1 MPDYGCFLLIIHT
14 TDTTGTAFSDR
25 FPKHITHMPIKLF
38 LFAITSLLALS
49 LRAEQGRYEM
59 MVKNRATWTIEKLNA
74 AADSMVKKGVDDEAM
89 VLYMMAASRPTN
101 DASPD
106 EIKNQVEANLHAGDI
121 HYAKGNYANALRYYV
136 TGLKLSESSQGRP
149 YLPVL
154 YKNMGNVY
162 NMFQDYEKGQSLYL
176 RGLEAAKHTGD
187 YETAYKLLQNLVGV
201 SINLN
206 DVVAARRYFEQS
218 QSTKHKSND
227 ESRYMDGYTLALILK
242 HEGKDIESIAQFRK
256 LARKARQTGIG
267 ARYECSA
274 YGEMAR
280 IYDHMGQTDS
290 TLHYLTRCKD
300 VAQGNGILHQFVESL
315 KMLYTIYEQRG
326 NTLMATALKNRY
338 LEMKDSI
345 YNQRQFDMAKNQ
357 QFLYEIEKTE
367 KMIAD
372 LNDRQ
377 ARNAVL
383 INRQRITMV
392 CAFVVIVLVLLL
404 SYYFYRQKK
413 RLSESYRNLYEMHQ
427 RLTETNKEARQKN
440 SFAKENDSLRAEI
453 ARLKDMLETAAKED
467 ADNYGYSNADLLP
480 PSIDTPSAEK
490 EIQDNPETRQIRTY
504 LGQEQKEKL
513 AEAIVHIMENL
524 MPFCSADFSLNS
536 LAASVNSNIK
546 YVSIVIN
553 DVFKKNFSTFVNEYR
568 VNLAC
573 ERLADND
580 GFENYSISGIGES
593 VGFKSN
599 ATFTTVFKKFVGIT
613 PSVYYKLAKETRNKA
628 PKHGI

>member
-1 MPDYGCFLLIIHT
+1 
-14 TDTTGTAFSDR
+14 
-25 FPKHITHMPIKLF
+25 
-38 LFAITSLLALS
+38 
-49 LRAEQGRYEM
+49 
-59 MVKNRATWTIEKLNA
+59 MVKNKATWSAEKLNA
-74 AADSMVKKGVDDEAM
+74 AADSLIKNGADNEAM
-89 VLYMMAASRPTN
+89 VLYMMASSKPAN
-101 DASPD
+101 DASPE
-106 EIKNQVEANLHAGDI
+106 EIKNHVKANLHVGDI

-136 TGLKLSESSQGRP
+136 TGLRLSESTQGRP

-162 NMFQDYEKGQSLYL
+162 NMFQDFEKGQSLYL
-176 RGLEAAKHTGD
+176 KGLEVARQTAD
-187 YETAYKLLQNLVGV
+187 NETAYKLLQNLVGV

-206 DVVAARRYFEQS
+206 DVASARKYFEQS
-218 QSTKHKSND
+218 QSTSHKADD

-242 HEGKDIESIAQFRK
+242 HEGKNTESIAQFRN
-256 LARKARQTGIG
+256 LAMKARQTGIG

-280 IYDHMGQTDS
+280 IYDRMGQTDS
-290 TLHYLTRCKD
+290 TLFYLTRCKD
-300 VAQGNGILHQFVESL
+300 VAQGSGILHQFVESL

-326 NTLMATALKNRY
+326 NTLMATTLKNRY

-377 ARNAVL
+377 ARSAML
-383 INRQRITMV
+383 ISRQRITMI
-392 CAFVVIVLVLLL
+392 CAFAVIVMVALL

-427 RLTETNKEARQKN
+427 RLTESNKEARQKI

-453 ARLKDMLETAAKED
+453 LRLKDMLETAGPED
-467 ADNYGYSNADLLP
+467 PDNNRDGNADHI
-480 PSIDTPSAEK
+480 PSCLNEATAEK
-490 EIQDNPETRQIRTY
+490 EVQENPETRQIRSS

-513 AEAIVHIMENL
+513 AEAIIHIMEDL

-536 LAASVNSNIK
+536 LATSVNSNTK

-580 GFENYSISGIGES
+580 SFGHYSISGIGES

-628 PKHGI
+628 TKQGI